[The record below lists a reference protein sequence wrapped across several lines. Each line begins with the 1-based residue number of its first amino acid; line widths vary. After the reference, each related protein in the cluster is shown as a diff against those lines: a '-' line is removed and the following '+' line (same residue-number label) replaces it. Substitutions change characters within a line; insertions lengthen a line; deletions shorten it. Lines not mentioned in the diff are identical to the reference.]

1 MEKHLGVPKA
11 DPLKPRWPSLQSLE
25 TCWRKYRCGK
35 SVWCYSCCW
44 YLVGYIGCGKVI
56 KVSGK
61 EMVAGSTKELKE
73 ISAEKFTQKKDKAK
87 MARRRWPI
95 RRCGSRPIEAA
106 CGRLRKTPWLRSDTH
121 GNWAAYRRSGWCDL
135 DR

>member
-11 DPLKPRWPSLQSLE
+11 DPLKPHWPSLQSLE

-35 SVWCYSCCW
+35 SVW
-44 YLVGYIGCGKVI
+44 YLVGYIGCGKAI

-87 MARRRWPI
+87 MTR
-95 RRCGSRPIEAA
+95 
-106 CGRLRKTPWLRSDTH
+106 
-121 GNWAAYRRSGWCDL
+121 
-135 DR
+135 

>member
-44 YLVGYIGCGKVI
+44 YLVGYIGCGKAI

-87 MARRRWPI
+87 MAPTVADSKMWFQAHRGGLR
-95 RRCGSRPIEAA
+95 EAPEN
-106 CGRLRKTPWLRSDTH
+106 TM
-121 GNWAAYRRSGWCDL
+121 AAFRYARELGGISKVGMV
-135 DR
+135 